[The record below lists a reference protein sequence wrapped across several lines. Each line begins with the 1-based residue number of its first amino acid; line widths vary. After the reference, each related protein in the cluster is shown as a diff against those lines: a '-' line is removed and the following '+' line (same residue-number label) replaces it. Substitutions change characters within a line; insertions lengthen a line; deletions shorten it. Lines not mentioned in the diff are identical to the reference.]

1 MMRRLFRR
9 NRTLTATGAGDTP
22 NNPLIVTPDKVAPP
36 PDSPDW
42 ELFLRHI
49 DQHRNSVLHVGFDKE
64 GIPFYVKARPSGNYV
79 YIEFCSPRFDYNPSW
94 IRADLRYDKEDQCKG
109 RLYIVIIDVPASHI
123 SKGFGTGLMRG
134 ILRYAQMQGVDF
146 VEGEQRWNDDEQR
159 QRQVSYYSKYG
170 FEFIRDP
177 ERGKTYLR
185 LDLRKRIDSTD

>member
-1 MMRRLFRR
+1 MFILSFVHHGSI
-9 NRTLTATGAGDTP
+9 T
-22 NNPLIVTPDKVAPP
+22 I
-36 PDSPDW
+36 
-42 ELFLRHI
+42 RH
-49 DQHRNSVLHVGFDKE
+49 G
-64 GIPFYVKARPSGNYV
+64 Y
-79 YIEFCSPRFDYNPSW
+79 
-94 IRADLRYDKEDQCKG
+94 ADLRYDKEDRCKG

-146 VEGEQRWNDDEQR
+146 VEGEQRWNDDEQH